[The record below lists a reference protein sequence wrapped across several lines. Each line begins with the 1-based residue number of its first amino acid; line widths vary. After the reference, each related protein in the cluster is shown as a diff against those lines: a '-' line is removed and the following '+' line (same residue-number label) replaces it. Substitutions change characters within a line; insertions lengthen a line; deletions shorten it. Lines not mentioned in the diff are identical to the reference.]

1 MTKYRVTFKY
11 GTWSIWADIE
21 RPKINNA
28 DRSGFAD
35 LAQLA
40 VNVALDSMPSIERKH
55 VAHDYAIFELAQQIS
70 GKFEATFVYGFETL
84 TNE

>member
-1 MTKYRVTFKY
+1 MTKYRVTFTY
-11 GTWSIWADIE
+11 GTWSIWADIR
-21 RPKINNA
+21 RPKINNT
-28 DRSGFAD
+28 DRRSFAD

-70 GKFEATFVYGFETL
+70 GEPKSTLVYGFDTL
-84 TNE
+84 ANE